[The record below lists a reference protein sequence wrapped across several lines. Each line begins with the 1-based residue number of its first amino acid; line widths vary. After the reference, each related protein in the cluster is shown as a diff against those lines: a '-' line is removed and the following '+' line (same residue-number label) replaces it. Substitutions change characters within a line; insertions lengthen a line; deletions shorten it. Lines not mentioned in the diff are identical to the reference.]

1 MTWTDLHSHILPGF
15 DDGASSDEE
24 FLEMARIAVKGDTSI
39 MVATPHYDRESTA
52 FEPLEMAAAVKDYN
66 DLLKESRIPLMLVPG
81 MEVRVNA
88 GLFDLAKAGGL
99 EEFSLGGNGKYM
111 LVELP
116 MLDMPLATPDIFFQI
131 QLCGVTPILAHPER
145 NRHLVENPSEIKD
158 LVKRGIEIQ
167 VNAGSLEGIFGEKA
181 RRTAR
186 RLIKEDAARL
196 VASDAHSPYDRSPD
210 LSGAARALEKLL
222 VARASHVILE
232 INPGLIL
239 NGEALAGSAQ
249 GFALE
254 SRSKRKRV
262 WRNAS

>member
-116 MLDMPLATPDIFFQI
+116 MVDVPLATIDVIFQL
-131 QLCGVTPILAHPER
+131 QLCGVRPILAHPER
-145 NRHLVENPSEIKD
+145 NRHLVENPTMITELIE
-158 LVKRGIEIQ
+158 RGIEIQ
-167 VNAGSLEGIFGEKA
+167 VNGGSLEGRFGEKA
-181 RRTAR
+181 GRLAR
-186 RLIKEDAARL
+186 RLLKEGKAKL
-196 VASDAHSPYDRSPD
+196 VASDAHGASNRSPD
-210 LSGAARALEKLL
+210 LSGAARAIVKLL
-222 VARASHVILE
+222 GAGAPDVLLGT
-232 INPGLIL
+232 NPGLV
-239 NGEALAGSAQ
+239 
-249 GFALE
+249 LE
-254 SRSKRKRV
+254 GKELVSVVGDFTPEHAPRRKSL
-262 WRNAS
+262 WRRAR